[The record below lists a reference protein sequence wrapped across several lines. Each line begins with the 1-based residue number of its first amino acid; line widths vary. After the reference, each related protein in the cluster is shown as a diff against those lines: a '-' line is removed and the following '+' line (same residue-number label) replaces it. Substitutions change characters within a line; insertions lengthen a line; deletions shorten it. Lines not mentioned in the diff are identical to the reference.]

1 MKLITINIASIQDEV
16 EARTD
21 LELDAG

>member
-1 MKLITINIASIQDEV
+1 MKLITIDIASIQDEV